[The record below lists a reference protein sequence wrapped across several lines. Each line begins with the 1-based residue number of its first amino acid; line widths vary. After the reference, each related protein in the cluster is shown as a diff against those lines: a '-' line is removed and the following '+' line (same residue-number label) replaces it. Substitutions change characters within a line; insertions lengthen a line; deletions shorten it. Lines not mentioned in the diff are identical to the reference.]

1 MTNPMNTDDQTHAA
15 ENDETREARSQ
26 MAHLKALFDAS
37 TYSKVREELREDMS
51 SIAMSWYLDELF
63 AEDTES
69 HNQAV
74 PPRTTD
80 HSHSP

>member
-1 MTNPMNTDDQTHAA
+1 MNTDDQTHPA

-37 TYSKVREELREDMS
+37 TDSQVREELRDAMS

-69 HNQAV
+69 DNPAV
-74 PPRTTD
+74 PSRATD